1 MDYFLGRKPNL
12 EECKKKCVD
21 ADDKWNEDERIKED
35 ELHKEFNQDTNDK
48 WNEDER
54 IKEDELNKDRN
65 DRLKGDLKDDEYRKK
80 VLKCERI
87 ISEYND
93 DQQQWNRDNNTNTGG
108 GKSKLR
114 KSKLRKTKSLRK
126 RHKTKSLRKRRKTKS
141 SRTKSR
147 RH

>member
-1 MDYFLGRKPNL
+1 MDYLLGRKPNL

-21 ADDKWNEDERIKED
+21 ADDKWNKDERIKE
-35 ELHKEFNQDTNDK
+35 LNNDK
-48 WNEDER
+48 NYRRKGALNADER
-54 IKEDELNKDRN
+54 R
-65 DRLKGDLKDDEYRKK
+65 RK

-87 ISEYND
+87 VSEYYG
-93 DQQQWNRDNNTNTGG
+93 NNTNTGG
-108 GKSKLR
+108 GKSKLRKSKSLRKSKLR

-126 RHKTKSLRKRRKTKS
+126 RHKTKSLRKRSKTKS